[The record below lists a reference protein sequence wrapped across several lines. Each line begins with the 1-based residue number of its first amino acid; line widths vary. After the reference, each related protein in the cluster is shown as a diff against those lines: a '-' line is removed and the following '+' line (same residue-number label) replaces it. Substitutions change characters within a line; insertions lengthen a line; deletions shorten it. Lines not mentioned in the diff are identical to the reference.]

1 MKHWANIK
9 LRQTDNLYKKEKIKT
24 DGFVLLKIDLSKIK
38 EKITFYK
45 DEESNSKF
53 TFYTFEPIPPF
64 AIVNTTKFEF

>member
-1 MKHWANIK
+1 MK
-9 LRQTDNLYKKEKIKT
+9 NLT
-24 DGFVLLKIDLSKIK
+24 DLSKIK

-45 DEESNSKF
+45 DEESNLKF